1 MTQRC
6 VLDWQVMEE
15 RGRAAGLILPSPC
28 LHAARCPSPSE
39 NPRNR
44 NDDGQPSIPSKAMV
58 PPESPKSFSCRKVS
72 CHTPPP
78 VALLS
83 PIVWLSLSS
92 SNCCLKKLQVLNL
105 AVFVYKEARR
115 AKGAWQQVLLS
126 FCVCGLKWCKINSS
140 QVLTVI
146 MQGIPMTHSLV
157 PSLATSEMSR
167 N

>member
-1 MTQRC
+1 MWMLKLHSPFLHSLSHTSIGTSPNTLKKGEKKTPKNLFPDGMFFRAYKGRFAGAALTQRC

-15 RGRAAGLILPSPC
+15 GGRAAGLILPSPC

-39 NPRNR
+39 NPRTR

-83 PIVWLSLSS
+83 PIV
-92 SNCCLKKLQVLNL
+92 CL
-105 AVFVYKEARR
+105 
-115 AKGAWQQVLLS
+115 
-126 FCVCGLKWCKINSS
+126 CKWGK
-140 QVLTVI
+140 
-146 MQGIPMTHSLV
+146 
-157 PSLATSEMSR
+157 
-167 N
+167 